1 MSESP
6 NPAWPPLPWAEWQ
19 PTHDALHRWMQVVGK
34 LKLACTPWTNH
45 SWHVTFALTA
55 RGLGTG
61 VMACGERSWQAEFD
75 FLAHR
80 LRFDASDGR
89 SAEVALQ
96 AQSVADFHARVFEAL
111 RALDIPF
118 TVRPM
123 PCEIPDAIP
132 FDEDTE
138 TRPYDADAAQRFWR
152 VLLQADRVLR
162 RFRARFGGKASP
174 VHFFWGAMDL
184 AVTRFSG
191 RTAPPHPGGA
201 PHTADWIMREA
212 YSHEVSSCGFW
223 PGAGLGEPA
232 FYSYAYP
239 QPEGFAQWPVRPEAA
254 YYSRTLGEFV
264 LPYEAVRTAAD
275 PDGTLLAFLQSTYE
289 AAATLAKWDREK
301 LEAVIP
307 AEAGTQGVQK

>member
-6 NPAWPPLPWAEWQ
+6 NAAWPPLPWAAWQ
-19 PTHDALHRWMQVVGK
+19 PTHDALHRWMQMVGK
-34 LKLACTPWTNH
+34 LKLACMPWTNH

-61 VMACGERSWQAEFD
+61 VMTCGERAWQAEFD

-89 SAEVALQ
+89 CAEVPLQ
-96 AQSVADFHARVFEAL
+96 AQSVADFHARVSEAL
-111 RALDIPF
+111 RRIDIPF
-118 TVRPM
+118 TIRPM

-132 FDEDTE
+132 FDEDAAQ
-138 TRPYDADAAQRFWR
+138 RPYDGEAAQRFWR
-152 VLLQADRVLR
+152 VLLQVDRVLR
-162 RFRARFGGKASP
+162 RFRARFAGKASP

-201 PHTADWIMREA
+201 PHTADWVMREA

-223 PGAGLGEPA
+223 SGAGLGAPA

-239 QPEGFAQWPVRPEAA
+239 QPEGFAQFPVQPRAA
-254 YYSRTLGEFV
+254 HYDEKLGEFV
-264 LPYEAVRTAAD
+264 LPYEAVRTAED
-275 PDGTLLAFLQSTYE
+275 PDGTLLAFLQGTYE
-289 AAATLAKWDREK
+289 AAATLANWDREA
-301 LEAVIP
+301 LDHVLP
-307 AEAGTQGVQK
+307 GEAGTQGVRK